1 MGVPHSM
8 RIEHWQS
15 VGPMMTDI
23 FVHAVELMQVVAIV
37 ARGPIFYTTSFNEGW
52 QGTEHASKSTD

>member
-1 MGVPHSM
+1 M